1 MNPFLTPFCNLMTFF
16 STSLMAAIA
25 FIVCAILLIAVAVT
39 EAKGVVGNI
48 LRVVAA
54 VAGILGLKSII
65 TAVFGVTF
73 GC

>member
-1 MNPFLTPFCNLMTFF
+1 MNPFLTPFCNLMGFF
-16 STSLMAAIA
+16 STTLIGAIA
-25 FIVCAILLIAVAVT
+25 FIVCAILLITVAVT
-39 EAKGVVGNI
+39 ETKGVVGHI

-54 VAGILGLKSII
+54 VAGLLGMKSII